1 MKDRQILWAMVF
13 GSMLAVTGCGVSS
26 GDDGGS
32 GGSGS
37 GGSGSGGMS
46 GTGGSGGGGSTDICD
61 TFCGNC
67 GDATAS
73 CKVQC
78 AGIVGDPGDANLE
91 VCTDEIDA
99 VGTCIEDNGCES
111 LIFNC
116 IEEFG
121 AWSQCLVDTIL

>member
-1 MKDRQILWAMVF
+1 MKNRQILWVMVF

-26 GDDGGS
+26 GDSDGS
-32 GGSGS
+32 GGSGA
-37 GGSGSGGMS
+37 GGTS
-46 GTGGSGGGGSTDICD
+46 GTGGSGGGVPTDICD

-78 AGIVGDPGDANLE
+78 AGLVGDPGDANLE

-121 AWSQCLVDTIL
+121 AWSQCLVNTTL